1 MYNKLIVS
9 FSKIALETI
18 SDSRKEILEVLINYI
33 NEKIISGKKPLLN
46 FICTH
51 NSRRSQLSQI
61 WAKTAADYFKISVG
75 CFSGGIEIT
84 EFNKSA
90 IASLKRYGYKVNSIG
105 EFNPKFQV
113 YYAQDSKPI
122 IAFSK
127 LFNDA
132 SNPSDSF
139 ATVMTCDHADENCPF
154 IPNSEIRIPLPYDDP
169 KAYDN
174 TALEAKKYDERTLQI
189 ASEMIY
195 VFKKVKG

>member
-1 MYNKLIVS
+1 MYNKLNAS

-18 SDSRKEILEVLINYI
+18 PDYRKEILEVLINYI
-33 NEKIISGKKPLLN
+33 KEKIISGEKPLLN

-61 WAKTAADYFKISVG
+61 WARTAADYFKISVG

-84 EFNKSA
+84 AFNKSA
-90 IASLKRYGYKVNSIG
+90 IASLKRYGFKVNSIG
-105 EFNPKFQV
+105 EINPKFQV

-139 ATVMTCDHADENCPF
+139 ATVMTCNHADENCPF
-154 IPNSEIRIPLPYDDP
+154 IPNSEIRISLPYDDP
-169 KAYDN
+169 KAYDK
-174 TALEAKKYDERTLQI
+174 TAVEAKKYDEITHQI